1 MITREKKCARKA
13 LAVAGATLLTLVLG
27 ADAARAEVLLTPFAG
42 VDFSGSSRGEPL
54 TYGGALGFLGAG
66 IAGFEIE
73 FATTPDFFG
82 NAADG
87 DVFNENNVIS
97 LMGNFLLAVPGPVR
111 LYGAVGFGLMKTR
124 LEDPDRLFSI
134 DSNDFGFN
142 VGGGVIFFLGDHIGL
157 RGDIRYFRDFS
168 DNQPDGDF
176 DIDLGQVDYWRAVG
190 GITFK
195 F

>member
-1 MITREKKCARKA
+1 MITREKKCVRKVLSVGGTA
-13 LAVAGATLLTLVLG
+13 LLTLVFG
-27 ADAARAEVLLTPFAG
+27 AGAARADVLLTPFVG
-42 VDFSGSSRGEPL
+42 VDFSGSSRGTPV

-66 IAGFEIE
+66 ITGFEID
-73 FATTPDFFG
+73 FATSPDFFG
-82 NAADG
+82 DSSGN
-87 DVFNENNVIS
+87 VFTKNNVIT
-97 LMGNFLLAVPGPVR
+97 LMGNLILASPGPVR
-111 LYGAVGFGLMKTR
+111 LYGAAGVGLMKTR
-124 LEDPDRLFSI
+124 LEDSGRLFSI

-142 VGGGVIFFLGDHIGL
+142 VGGGLIFFLGDHVGL

-176 DIDLGQVDYWRAVG
+176 DFDLGQVDYWRAVG